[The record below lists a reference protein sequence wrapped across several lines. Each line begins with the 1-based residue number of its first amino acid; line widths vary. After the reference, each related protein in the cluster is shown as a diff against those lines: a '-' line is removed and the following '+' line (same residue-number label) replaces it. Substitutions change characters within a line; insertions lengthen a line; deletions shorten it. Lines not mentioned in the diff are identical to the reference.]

1 MNICVKC
8 GWHKNVRC
16 GTGPVHEVHHRCT
29 CPKVALRGKMDPVT
43 GKITYGFNDSA
54 FEAPVCSA
62 INLDGDC
69 EYYELLAGVGAGP
82 NGSEG

>member
-1 MNICVKC
+1 
-8 GWHKNVRC
+8 
-16 GTGPVHEVHHRCT
+16 
-29 CPKVALRGKMDPVT
+29 MDPVT